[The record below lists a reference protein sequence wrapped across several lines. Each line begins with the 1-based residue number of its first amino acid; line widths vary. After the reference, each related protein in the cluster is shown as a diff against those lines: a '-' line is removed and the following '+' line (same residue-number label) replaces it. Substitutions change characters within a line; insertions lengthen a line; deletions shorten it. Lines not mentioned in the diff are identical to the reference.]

1 MKTRNWTMFY
11 NFNNRNDG
19 IYGMSIS
26 IEHFTFCSR
35 DRKLEI
41 FTHIKD
47 AIKFEG
53 YHFNNISINHYIG
66 FELFQNKGKYRPP
79 LPVSKETHDTKNI
92 TIGTNDID
100 NGFIGE
106 ENVDRDQG
114 FIVTVDQMGNI
125 SLHNVPS
132 ESEADHEFMS
142 YLNSNFTGQISNVNH
157 GSRLNRMSQMS
168 VENDRLLLPNIHSN
182 EFFLSSAGINLSS
195 MDNVEDYRSDGGESK
210 SQLKDITQMTL
221 DTGMT
226 AMTSRKVTN
235 KNHYNNNNNNSNNS
249 YNDNSY
255 NPNKCNALNS
265 NIFLTSDHTK
275 CIIKLEVNLVDVK
288 SKGLYLVYN
297 MYMKS
302 FIDSNNAR
310 MTNNC
315 SQLITLLSS
324 TDTKHNDSIYILNLL
339 ILIEIIIIS
348 MIKMYNGNEH
358 SEINTEI
365 GKLIMQLNNDI
376 NGININLFNIVDSL
390 NSVQIN
396 TYVLALILD
405 NGNVSLTFI
414 MQIHQKFRVI
424 KRIYTIIT
432 MLLDIKRENIISP
445 PTPGGEPCEDSNHP
459 CTTASAALLS
469 RQRQTIFIL
478 LILAFG
484 LLVCD
489 IIPRGNVIF
498 DVENNGLNVLYE
510 YECEFYCDALS
521 SHISN
526 ASDTIN
532 AATATSCNGDPG
544 CVALGEFNVNGCDVS
559 VGLPATTIATIVGI
573 ENEII
578 FHSSDT
584 PHTPQPGPDV
594 TAPPHPTPQIIDKTR
609 AVGIGLPEFKV
620 NEYVFIENEFNNG
633 INNIFDIY
641 FNENYHDNDISKAY
655 YYYATTATDENENK
669 KKPERGANGPVTN
682 TQTEAKPQRI
692 IAQVIDII
700 DEMVAISKGS
710 RGFDNIDCIFSG
722 SL

>member
-1 MKTRNWTMFY
+1 MFS
-11 NFNNRNDG
+11 NFNKRNDG
-19 IYGMSIS
+19 IYGMNIS
-26 IEHFTFCSR
+26 IEHYTFCSR
-35 DRKLEI
+35 DRKFEI

-66 FELFQNKGKYRPP
+66 CELFQNKGKYRPP
-79 LPVSKETHDTKNI
+79 LPVSEETLDTENI
-92 TIGTNDID
+92 AIGTNDID
-100 NGFIGE
+100 NGFIGQ

-255 NPNKCNALNS
+255 NPNKCDALNS
-265 NIFLTSDHTK
+265 NIFLTSDHTE

-288 SKGLYLVYN
+288 SN
-297 MYMKS
+297 
-302 FIDSNNAR
+302 
-310 MTNNC
+310 
-315 SQLITLLSS
+315 
-324 TDTKHNDSIYILNLL
+324 
-339 ILIEIIIIS
+339 EIIIIS
-348 MIKMYNGNEH
+348 MIKIYNGNEH
-358 SEINTEI
+358 SEINTKI

-376 NGININLFNIVDSL
+376 NGININLFNIVNSL
-390 NSVQIN
+390 NSIQMN

-405 NGNVSLTFI
+405 NGKVSMTFV
-414 MQIHQKFRVI
+414 MQIHPKFRVI
-424 KRIYTIIT
+424 KRIYTMIT
-432 MLLDIKRENIISP
+432 MLLDIKREDIISP
-445 PTPGGEPCEDSNHP
+445 PTPGGEPFGDSNHP

-469 RQRQTIFIL
+469 RQRSHSHRHSHRQRQTIFIL
-478 LILAFG
+478 LILVFG

-498 DVENNGLNVLYE
+498 DVENIGLNVLYE

-700 DEMVAISKGS
+700 DEMVAISEGS
-710 RGFDNIDCIFSG
+710 RGFDNIDCIFNG
-722 SL
+722 SLDRIIRIPKEII